1 MEVRGAGPKARQGE
15 VFGPGGGRTERSRGD
30 ERGWDRQFVERRGDE
45 GEEREPE
52 EPYRVRRRIR
62 DKTQKKVLEDEGV
75 LVRLRALRSTIEE
88 EEKAVTNDEPELMD
102 IVVKALEGLKK
113 EEEELRSSTE
123 VEKDEEQIL
132 QTKIVSAKEVEMNL
146 EDWKAPMKKEL
157 DRCNHQAQPGI
168 GEGAAGEQPTGDGC
182 KYYPARGCSQSNQ
195 EGSVSADWWCAAT
208 GSLTR
213 PCRSSRGAR
222 TWWLCGWH

>member
-1 MEVRGAGPKARQGE
+1 MREDGTVQVAAYVLHHWKPLPE
-15 VFGPGGGRTERSRGD
+15 PVD
-30 ERGWDRQFVERRGDE
+30 GWQFVERRGAE

-88 EEKAVTNDEPELMD
+88 EEKAVTKDEPEVMD

-132 QTKIVSAKEVEMNL
+132 QTK
-146 EDWKAPMKKEL
+146 APMKKEL
-157 DRCNHQAQPGI
+157 DTI
-168 GEGAAGEQPTGDGC
+168 VEEKGAITRLNPHRRGSCWRTTHGC
-182 KYYPARGCSQSNQ
+182 KYYPGRGCSQSNR
-195 EGSVSADWWCAAT
+195 EGSVVADWLCAATT

-213 PCRSSRGAR
+213 PCRSLQGAR
-222 TWWLCGWH
+222 TWWLCGWR